1 MLSEAE
7 RRIMILDYVRENS
20 DIPKITKAQIMV
32 YMREVSRGMTT
43 YKITIELI
51 KEGKIKM
58 VKPKDKPYSEIDYL
72 VINEENEFN
81 KIYKFLSEIEKI
93 IDGMDETLDKIS
105 KETSIDNPNKEFM
118 ELAEDLRLH
127 LSLSYREGIYIILQE
142 LIGITNNKIRS
153 EKDSQIIYTKIVELL
168 RKITLQQWYPGF
180 KDTIKQLD
188 SVSRSFKHV
197 KPSPLTKTKNIN
209 VELANRSNK
218 HNKKVQEGIS
228 K

>member
-1 MLSEAE
+1 
-7 RRIMILDYVRENS
+7 MILDYVRENS

-93 IDGMDETLDKIS
+93 IDGMDETLDKNL
-105 KETSIDNPNKEFM
+105 KRD
-118 ELAEDLRLH
+118 
-127 LSLSYREGIYIILQE
+127 
-142 LIGITNNKIRS
+142 
-153 EKDSQIIYTKIVELL
+153 
-168 RKITLQQWYPGF
+168 
-180 KDTIKQLD
+180 
-188 SVSRSFKHV
+188 
-197 KPSPLTKTKNIN
+197 IN
-209 VELANRSNK
+209 
-218 HNKKVQEGIS
+218 
-228 K
+228 